1 MSRVLENK
9 QNKITQEY
17 GNGHSGID
25 IVGAGRTL
33 DNIVA
38 HSDGKVVFCQTG
50 YKNNKG
56 SKGNASYGNCV
67 KIKHTNGY
75 YTLYA
80 HMNSV
85 SVKLNQSV
93 CKGQKIGV
101 MGNTGNSYGSHLH
114 FEVFDTSNKRI
125 NPKPYIDA
133 DLPGTTTST
142 IAGTT
147 TTITYKVVRGD
158 TLEKIAKKYNT
169 TVDSLVAL
177 NNIKD
182 KDKIYAGQVLKIDKK
197 SNTIY
202 TVVAGDTLSKIA
214 KKYNTTVDNL
224 VALNGIVDKDKIYM
238 GQKLKI
244 G

>member
-1 MSRVLENK
+1 MSRVLEKK

-17 GNGHSGID
+17 GKGHSGID

-50 YKNNKG
+50 HKNNKG
-56 SKGNASYGNCV
+56 SSGNASYGNCV

-80 HMNSV
+80 HLNSV
-85 SVKLNQSV
+85 SVRLNQTV
-93 CKGQKIGV
+93 CRGQVIGV
-101 MGNTGNSYGSHLH
+101 MGNTGNSYGAHLH
-114 FEVFDTSNKRI
+114 FEVFDTANKRI

-133 DLPGTTTST
+133 NLPGTNNST
-142 IAGTT
+142 ITGTVTT
-147 TTITYKVVRGD
+147 TTHKVVSGD
-158 TLEKIAKKYNT
+158 TLEKIAKRYNT
-169 TVDSLVAL
+169 TVDNLVSL

-182 KDKIYAGQVLKIDKK
+182 KDKIYLGQVLKIDKK

-202 TVVAGDTLSKIA
+202 TVVANDTLSKIA

-238 GQKLKI
+238 GQKLKV
-244 G
+244 

>member
-9 QNKITQEY
+9 GNQITQNY

-25 IVGAGRTL
+25 IVGTGRTL

-38 HSDGKVVFCQTG
+38 HSDGKVIFCQTG
-50 YKNNKG
+50 HKNNPN
-56 SKGNASYGNCV
+56 SKGNATYGNCV

-101 MGNTGNSYGSHLH
+101 MGNTGKSVGAHLH
-114 FEVFDTSNKRI
+114 FEVWNENNTRI

-133 DLPGTTTST
+133 DLPNMTNNST
-142 IAGTT
+142 ITGTT
-147 TTITYKVVRGD
+147 TTVTYKVVRGD

-169 TVDSLVAL
+169 TVDNLVAL

-202 TVVAGDTLSKIA
+202 TVIAGDTLSKIA

-238 GQKLKI
+238 GQKLKV
-244 G
+244 